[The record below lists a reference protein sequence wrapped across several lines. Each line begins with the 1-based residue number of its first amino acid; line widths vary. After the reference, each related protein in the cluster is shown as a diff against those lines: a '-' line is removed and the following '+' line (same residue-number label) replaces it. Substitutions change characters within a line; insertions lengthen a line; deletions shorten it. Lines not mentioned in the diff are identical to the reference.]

1 MNRYPPRLLLL
12 LLLLL
17 RLPAPLS
24 ATTTTTATPAE
35 AECARRAPQA
45 FPAALRAALCR
56 GTSTRNAK
64 QPGKTLSLSLSPLMC
79 LSPLCF

>member
-1 MNRYPPRLLLL
+1 MNRYPPRLLL

-24 ATTTTTATPAE
+24 ATTTTATPAE